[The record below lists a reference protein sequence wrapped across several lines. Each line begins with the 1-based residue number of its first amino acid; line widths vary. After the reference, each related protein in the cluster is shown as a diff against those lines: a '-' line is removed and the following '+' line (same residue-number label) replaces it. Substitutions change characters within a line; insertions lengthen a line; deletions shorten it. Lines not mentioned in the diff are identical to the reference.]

1 MADAQQSQGKFAALY
16 SELKA
21 GGLSRREFIERAL
34 ALGVGMSV
42 ATFVAN
48 AAEVSARP
56 GAPRAGHAFVAQS
69 AAAGAPAAGM
79 EGKTRGEGGELKLL
93 QWQAPTT
100 LNPHVSTG
108 TKDYLAAT
116 IVLEPLMNYLP
127 DGSIIPNLV
136 TEVPTIEN
144 GMLAEDLKSVTF
156 KLKEGVTWSDGEPF
170 TAADVVF
177 TRDWIMAE
185 ENASVSIGTWEPI
198 ATIEAVD
205 DLTVKVGYETPN
217 ANWYAPFAG
226 TSYGP
231 ILPKHI
237 LEVEG
242 SADAF
247 NANPIGTGPYVI
259 DTFSPND
266 QVIYKINENYRDPN
280 KPFFASV
287 NLKGGGDAASAARA
301 VLQTGE
307 WDHAWNLQVEPAVIR
322 DLEQGGKG
330 KFHVVPGTSLERIN
344 INFSDPNTE
353 VEGQRS
359 YFKQP
364 HPFLTDKAVRQ
375 AMNLAADRDT
385 IAKQFYGEGE
395 PATPDM
401 LNGLPA
407 FDSPNTSYEFDLDK
421 AKQILDDA
429 GWTMDGD
436 VRTKDGQELRITYAT
451 TINSVRQKT
460 QQVIKQGFEKI
471 GIKVNL
477 QQIDSG
483 IFFDSSPG
491 NEQNTGHMYVDVNMY
506 TNGPGT
512 PTPTDYMF
520 GWYAGPDGSN
530 IAQKANRWSGQNFY
544 RYQNPE
550 YDKLYD
556 QVRVE
561 TDVEKAAQIFIQMND
576 LLINDVALIPL
587 VHRAADKYA
596 SSITL
601 RDENLAISAFELNYW
616 NIANWNRVEG

>member
-1 MADAQQSQGKFAALY
+1 AEAFAAP
-16 SELKA
+16 
-21 GGLSRREFIERAL
+21 GG
-34 ALGVGMSV
+34 G
-42 ATFVAN
+42 
-48 AAEVSARP
+48 
-56 GAPRAGHAFVAQS
+56 PRAGHAFVAQG

-79 EGKTRGEGGELKLL
+79 EGKTRGEGGELRLL

-108 TKDYLAAT
+108 TKDYLAAS
-116 IVLEPLMNYLP
+116 IVLEALMNYLP

-144 GMLAEDLKSVTF
+144 GMLGEDLKSVTF
-156 KLKEGVTWSDGEPF
+156 KLKEGVLWSDGEPF

-177 TRDWIMAE
+177 TWNWIMAE

-198 ATIEAVD
+198 ATMEAVD
-205 DLTVKVGYETPN
+205 DLTVQVGYETPN

-226 TSYGP
+226 TFYGP

-247 NANPIGTGPYVI
+247 NANPIGTGPFVI
-259 DTFSPND
+259 ESFSPND
-266 QVIYKINENYRDPN
+266 QVIYQANPNYRDPN
-280 KPFFASV
+280 KPYFATV

-307 WDHAWNLQVEPAVIR
+307 WDHAWNLQVEPAIIR

-330 KFHVVPGTSLERIN
+330 KFYVVPGTSLERIN

-359 YFKQP
+359 YYKQP

-385 IAKQFYGEGE
+385 ISKQFYGEGE

-407 FDSPNTSYEFDLDK
+407 FDSPNTSYEFDLEK
-421 AKQILDDA
+421 AAQVLEDA

-436 VRTKDGQELRITYAT
+436 VRTKDGVELKITYAT
-451 TINSVRQKT
+451 TINAVRQKT

-477 QQIDSG
+477 QQVDSG

-491 NEQNTGHMYVDVNMY
+491 NEQNTGHMYTDVNMY

-512 PTPTDYMF
+512 PTPTEYMF

-530 IAQKANRWSGQNFY
+530 IAQKANRWSGQNYY

-576 LLINDVALIPL
+576 LLINDAALVPL

-596 SSITL
+596 SSIRL
-601 RDENLAISAFELNYW
+601 RNENLAISAFETNYW
-616 NIANWNRVEG
+616 NIANWNRTEG

>member
-21 GGLSRREFIERAL
+21 GGLSRRQFIERAL

-48 AAEVSARP
+48 VAQARP
-56 GAPRAGHAFVAQS
+56 GRPRAGHAFVAQS
-69 AAAGAPAAGM
+69 VGAGAPAVGT
-79 EGKTRGEGGELKLL
+79 EGKTRGQDGELRLL
-93 QWQAPTT
+93 QWQAPTL
-100 LNPHVSTG
+100 LNPHVATG
-108 TKDYLAAT
+108 TKDYLAAC
-116 IVLEPLMNYLP
+116 IVVEPLMNYLP

-226 TSYGP
+226 TGNGP

-307 WDHAWNLQVEPAVIR
+307 WDHAWNLQVEPAIIR
-322 DLEQGGKG
+322 DLEKGGKG

-364 HPFLTDKAVRQ
+364 HPFLSDKAVRQ

-407 FDSPNTSYEFDLDK
+407 FDSPNTSYEFDLEK
-421 AKQILDDA
+421 ASQILDDA

-436 VRTKDGQELRITYAT
+436 VRTKDGVQLKITYAT
-451 TINSVRQKT
+451 TINAVRQKT
-460 QQVIKQGFEKI
+460 QQVIKQGFEEI

-491 NEQNTGHMYVDVNMY
+491 NEQNTGHMYTDVNMY

-512 PTPTDYMF
+512 PTPTEYMF

-616 NIANWNRVEG
+616 NIANWNRTEG

>member
-226 TSYGP
+226 TANGP

>member
-1 MADAQQSQGKFAALY
+1 
-16 SELKA
+16 
-21 GGLSRREFIERAL
+21 
-34 ALGVGMSV
+34 MSV

-48 AAEVSARP
+48 VAQARP
-56 GAPRAGHAFVAQS
+56 GRPRAGHAFVAQS
-69 AAAGAPAAGM
+69 VGAGAPAVGT
-79 EGKTRGEGGELKLL
+79 EGKTRGQDGELRLL
-93 QWQAPTT
+93 QWQAPTL
-100 LNPHVSTG
+100 LNPHVATG
-108 TKDYLAAT
+108 TKDYLAAC
-116 IVLEPLMNYLP
+116 IVVEPLMNYLP

-226 TSYGP
+226 TGNGP

-307 WDHAWNLQVEPAVIR
+307 WDHAWNLQVEPAIIR
-322 DLEQGGKG
+322 DLEKGGKG

-364 HPFLTDKAVRQ
+364 HPFLSDKAVRQ

-407 FDSPNTSYEFDLDK
+407 FDSPNTSYEFDLEK
-421 AKQILDDA
+421 ASQILDDA

-436 VRTKDGQELRITYAT
+436 VRTKDGVQLKITYAT
-451 TINSVRQKT
+451 TINAVRQKT
-460 QQVIKQGFEKI
+460 QQVIKQGFEEI

-491 NEQNTGHMYVDVNMY
+491 NEQNTGHMYTDVNMY

-512 PTPTDYMF
+512 PTPTEYMF

-616 NIANWNRVEG
+616 NIANWNRTEG